1 MAELTFKSAG
11 VSTREIDL
19 SGPTPTG
26 PTGVPAGIIG
36 TSLEGP
42 AFVPLT
48 FANYGE
54 FKLAYGA
61 SDGTKFGPIA
71 VNQWL
76 KNAQAV
82 TYVRVLGVGDGK
94 KRSSSTGNVTN
105 AGFVAGSTQVQ
116 ANGIVGTNPYANT
129 GGQGHGRTYFLGCFM
144 SESAGST
151 IFSDAGVQNTTGPTF
166 ATLVDAIDTTSAANL
181 DSFNITVPTS
191 VSGDGVTHK
200 IEFVANDAA
209 VDAKGVSTNWA
220 IGIST
225 YGTDA
230 QKATAIIN
238 AINGVSAV
246 GIGYSDGNVLSV
258 LAAGTLGITASAG
271 STTSKVTLTMSKMP
285 GSFAHV
291 ANVLAP
297 VVNFGSG
304 KILVS
309 AFTGG
314 TQLNHA
320 VPILRGVILAPSG
333 VVLSL
338 SGNNAGTNTLPS
350 STANSVTVN
359 GFVTGSVKKTAGAQ
373 DFTLFMNGYKGTTSN
388 PTAITASFDIT
399 ANNYFG
405 NVLNTDPLKT
415 EEKGH
420 LLFGSYD
427 IYPTL
432 AVVTGAGVT
441 APKSYSKDEEPI
453 AMILTSSVA
462 RIAAGAAALSS
473 TVPVYESFEDR
484 FSSAKSPYVI
494 SQGFGASPYD
504 LFRVKALSDG
514 SGLSTKFKVSIEN
527 IVKSNSSADDFG
539 TFDLLVR
546 RFSDTDDER
555 VVLESFRGLSLDP
568 GSSRYIARAIGDQ
581 EILFNFDNDIDSQ
594 KIVVDGTHTVR
605 SRYVRVQMSD
615 AMKKNQVPDEAL
627 PMGFRG
633 PQHIVTSGS
642 LLNSV
647 PSDAAA
653 YAGSE
658 LHRRI
663 IEPPF
668 PYRTTVAQGIGLSK
682 RSDANLYWGM
692 QPNRRETILTP
703 NANTPLDE
711 SLKTFVKYFPTHRK
725 DSINFSVG
733 GNAGVA
739 DQAGTVLDSDRFNNN
754 KFSLEKIQ
762 VRTGSNTFADP
773 EYWLSAS
780 YVRNGVIAANAANK
794 TRAFSVSDLG
804 VVGNRKYS
812 KFTLPMQG
820 GFDGLNIFNKDKR
833 DLTNNAAKREID
845 DETNQG
851 GTAGSTISAYRK
863 AVDIMAST
871 SDVDIQLL
879 TVPGIR
885 HASVSDYA
893 IDAMENRFDAML
905 IMDIEER
912 DQFNTVIT
920 SSLQN
925 PHVANTVTSFKNRAL
940 DSSFAAAYFPDVTVT
955 DPDTQALVS
964 VPPSVV
970 TIGAYS
976 LNDRVGHPWFAPAG
990 FTRGALST
998 VETTNVSLNRTN
1010 LDDLYDADINPLA
1023 QYPGRPLSIWGQKT
1037 LLAANSALDRVNVR
1051 RLLIDVRRKVRAVA
1065 NTLLFEPNRIE
1076 TLDRFSNLVNPILQ
1090 AVQDGQGVDR
1100 FKVII
1105 DTTTTTQA
1113 DVENNTIRGKIFLQ
1127 PTKSV
1132 EFVALDFVVTNAGT
1146 TI

>member
-71 VNQWL
+71 VSQWL

-82 TYVRVLGVGDGK
+82 TYVRVLGAGDGK
-94 KRSSSTGNVTN
+94 KRSALTGNVTN
-105 AGFVAGSTQVQ
+105 AGFVVGQSNVQ
-116 ANGIVGTNPYANT
+116 NTGIVGVNPYANT
-129 GGQGHGRTYFLGCFM
+129 GGDGHGRTYFLGCFM

-151 IFSDAGVQNTTGPTF
+151 IFSDAGIQSSNESKTSSVASFVAIAHLTGAIVIQNTTGLSKTYHFHTGTNAAPIGAT
-166 ATLVDAIDTTSAANL
+166 ATLPAGVLVKTDGVAVNTIASNFITCLADSDGHTGTITGATNATLAHFTQSLSGVFGNTLLSYVNTGVGGSAA
-181 DSFNITVPTS
+181 VK
-191 VSGDGVTHK
+191 VT
-200 IEFVANDAA
+200 
-209 VDAKGVSTNWA
+209 
-220 IGIST
+220 
-225 YGTDA
+225 
-230 QKATAIIN
+230 
-238 AINGVSAV
+238 
-246 GIGYSDGNVLSV
+246 GIGRDSQFRS
-258 LAAGTLGITASAG
+258 G
-271 STTSKVTLTMSKMP
+271 STV
-285 GSFAHV
+285 
-291 ANVLAP
+291 
-297 VVNFGSG
+297 
-304 KILVS
+304 
-309 AFTGG
+309 GG
-314 TQLNHA
+314 A

-338 SGNNAGTNTLPS
+338 SGNSGGTNTAPVI
-350 STANSVTVN
+350 TANSSTVH
-359 GFVTGSVKKTAGAQ
+359 GFTSGSIKTTAGAQ
-373 DFTLFMNGYKGTTSN
+373 DFVLFMNGYKGTTSN
-388 PTAITASFDIT
+388 PTVVTASFDMT
-399 ANNYFG
+399 ANNYFA

-420 LLFGSYD
+420 LLYGSYD

-432 AVVTGAGVT
+432 AVVTGTNSVRPET
-441 APKSYSKDEEPI
+441 YIKDEEPI
-453 AMILTSSVA
+453 AMILTSSMPRV
-462 RIAAGAAALSS
+462 IAGAAALSS

-494 SQGFGASPYD
+494 SQGFGAAPYN

-539 TFDLLVR
+539 TFDLLIR

-581 EILFNFDNDIDSQ
+581 EILFNFDNDADSQ

-633 PQHIVTSGS
+633 PQHVVTSGS
-642 LLNSV
+642 LLNYV
-647 PSDAAA
+647 PVPTPISTTNI
-653 YAGSE
+653 
-658 LHRRI
+658 HKRI

-668 PYRTTVAQGIGLSK
+668 PYRTTIAQGTGLSK
-682 RSDANLYWGM
+682 RSDSNLYWGM

-762 VRTGSNTFADP
+762 VRTGSDTFADP

-794 TRAFSVSDLG
+794 TRGFSINDLG

-820 GFDGLNIFNKDKR
+820 GFNGVDIFNKDKR

-885 HASVSDYA
+885 HSSVSDYA

-925 PHVANTVTSFKNRAL
+925 PHVANTVTAFKNRAL
-940 DSSFAAAYFPDVTVT
+940 DSSFAAVYFPDVTVT
-955 DPDTQALVS
+955 DPDTSALVS

-990 FTRGALST
+990 FTRGVLNT

-1105 DTTTTTQA
+1105 DATTTTQV

>member
-26 PTGVPAGIIG
+26 PTGVPAGIVG
-36 TSLEGP
+36 TSVEGP

-61 SDGTKFGPIA
+61 SDGSKFGPIA

-82 TYVRVLGVGDGK
+82 TYVRVLGAGDGK
-94 KRSSSTGNVTN
+94 KRSSATGNVTN
-105 AGFVAGSTQVQ
+105 AGFVAGASQVQ
-116 ANGIVGTNPYANT
+116 DSGIVGNNAYANT
-129 GGQGHGRTYFLGCFM
+129 GGDGHGRAYFLGCFM

-151 IFSDAGVQNTTGPTF
+151 IFSDAGIQSTNQTKVKSVAGFKAVAHLTGAIVVENTAGLKRAYHF
-166 ATLVDAIDTTSAANL
+166 HSAANGTAAAATTAL
-181 DSFNITVPTS
+181 P
-191 VSGDGVTHK
+191 SGVFVKTDGV
-200 IEFVANDAA
+200 A
-209 VDAKGVSTNWA
+209 VNTIASSF
-220 IGIST
+220 ISQLADT
-225 YGTDA
+225 DSHSGT
-230 QKATAIIN
+230 I
-238 AINGVSAV
+238 
-246 GIGYSDGNVLSV
+246 
-258 LAAGTLGITASAG
+258 
-271 STTSKVTLTMSKMP
+271 
-285 GSFAHV
+285 
-291 ANVLAP
+291 
-297 VVNFGSG
+297 
-304 KILVS
+304 
-309 AFTGG
+309 TGG
-314 TQLNHA
+314 TNASLAHFTQSLGGIFGNTLISYIDTGVAASAAAKVTSLSRDTQFRSGSTAGGA
-320 VPILRGVILAPSG
+320 VPILRGVLLAPSG

-338 SGNNAGTNTLPS
+338 SGNLGGTNTSPA
-350 STANSVTVN
+350 STANSSTVR
-359 GFVTGSVKKTAGAQ
+359 GFTSGSVKLTAGAQ
-373 DFTLFMNGYKGTTSN
+373 DFVLFMNGYKGTTSN
-388 PTAITASFDIT
+388 PTAITASFDMT
-399 ANNYFG
+399 ANNYFA

-420 LLFGSYD
+420 LLYGSYD

-432 AVVTGAGVT
+432 AVVTGADAVRPGT
-441 APKSYSKDEEPI
+441 YLKDEEPA
-453 AMILTSSVA
+453 AMILTSSQA
-462 RIAAGAAALSS
+462 RVAAGAGAPSS

-484 FSSAKSPYVI
+484 FNSAKSPYVT
-494 SQGFGASPYD
+494 SQGFGAAPYD

-514 SGLSTKFKVSIEN
+514 AGLSTRFKVSIEN
-527 IVKSNSSADDFG
+527 IVKSNSDSDLYG
-539 TFDLLVR
+539 TFDLLIR
-546 RFSDTDDER
+546 KFDDTDDER

-568 GSSRYIARAIGDQ
+568 GSSRYVARAIGDQ
-581 EILFNFDNDIDSQ
+581 EILFNFDNDAESQ

-605 SRYVRVQMSD
+605 SRYIRVQMSN
-615 AMKKNQVPDEAL
+615 AMKKKEVPDEAL
-627 PMGFRG
+627 PVGFRG
-633 PQHIVTSGS
+633 PNHLVTSGS
-642 LLNSV
+642 LLNFVPVPDSV
-647 PSDAAA
+647 SSAAI
-653 YAGSE
+653 
-658 LHRRI
+658 HRRI

-668 PYRTTVAQGIGLSK
+668 PYRISIAQGTGLSK

-692 QPNRRETILTP
+692 QPNRRETIATP
-703 NANTPLDE
+703 NANTPIDE
-711 SLKTFVKYFPTHRK
+711 SLKTFVKYFPDHRK

-733 GNAGVA
+733 GNSGVA
-739 DQAGTVLDSDRFNNN
+739 DQNGTVLDSDRFNNN
-754 KFSLEKIQ
+754 RFSLEKIQ

-780 YVRNGVIAANAANK
+780 YVRNGVIAADATKK
-794 TRAFSVSDLG
+794 TRGLTVDDFG
-804 VVGNRKYS
+804 IVGNRKYL
-812 KFTLPMQG
+812 KFTLPLQG
-820 GFDGLNIFNKDKR
+820 GFDGVDIFNKDKR

-879 TVPGIR
+879 SVPGIR
-885 HASVSDYA
+885 HSSVSDYA

-920 SSLQN
+920 SSIQN

-940 DSSFAAAYFPDVTVT
+940 DSSFAAAYFPDVTIE
-955 DPDTQALVS
+955 DPDTRALVS

-990 FTRGALST
+990 FTRGALNA
-998 VETTNVSLNRTN
+998 VESTNVSLNRTN

-1051 RLLIDVRRKVRAVA
+1051 RLLIDVRRKVRGVA
-1065 NTLLFEPNRIE
+1065 NTLLFEPNRTE

-1090 AVQDGQGVDR
+1090 SVQDGQGVDR

-1127 PTKSV
+1127 PTRSI

>member
-26 PTGVPAGIIG
+26 PTGVPAGIVG
-36 TSLEGP
+36 TSVEGP

-54 FKLAYGA
+54 FKLAFGS
-61 SDGTKFGPIA
+61 SDGSKFGPIA

-82 TYVRVLGVGDGK
+82 TYVRVLGAGDGK
-94 KRSSSTGNVTN
+94 KRASDTGNVTN
-105 AGFVAGSTQVQ
+105 AGFVVGQSTVQ
-116 ANGIVGTNPYANT
+116 DSGIVGNNPFANT
-129 GGQGHGRTYFLGCFM
+129 GGAGHGRTYFLGCFM
-144 SESAGST
+144 SESNGST
-151 IFSDAGVQNTTGPTF
+151 IFSDAGIQ
-166 ATLVDAIDTTSAANL
+166 TLGENKS
-181 DSFNITVPTS
+181 
-191 VSGDGVTHK
+191 
-200 IEFVANDAA
+200 
-209 VDAKGVSTNWA
+209 
-220 IGIST
+220 
-225 YGTDA
+225 
-230 QKATAIIN
+230 
-238 AINGVSAV
+238 SAV
-246 GIGYSDGNVLSV
+246 
-258 LAAGTLGITASAG
+258 
-271 STTSKVTLTMSKMP
+271 
-285 GSFAHV
+285 
-291 ANVLAP
+291 
-297 VVNFGSG
+297 
-304 KILVS
+304 
-309 AFTGG
+309 
-314 TQLNHA
+314 
-320 VPILRGVILAPSG
+320 LRGVLLAPSG
-333 VVLSL
+333 VILSL
-338 SGNNAGTNTLPS
+338 SGNRAGTNTSPS
-350 STANSVTVN
+350 ATANSLTVR
-359 GFVTGSVKKTAGAQ
+359 GFTTGSVKKTAGAQ
-373 DFTLFMNGYKGTTSN
+373 DFVLFMNGYKGTTSN
-388 PTAITASFDIT
+388 PTAITASFDMT
-399 ANNYFG
+399 ANNYFA
-405 NVLNTDPLKT
+405 NILNTDPLKT

-432 AVVTGAGVT
+432 AEVTGAGVAT
-441 APKSYSKDEEPI
+441 AGAYVKDEEPI

-462 RIAAGAAALSS
+462 RVARATGAVPGN
-473 TVPVYESFEDR
+473 VPVYESFEDR

-494 SQGFGASPYD
+494 SQAFGASPYD
-504 LFRVKALSDG
+504 IFRIKALSDG

-527 IVKSNSSADDFG
+527 IVKSTSDSDPYG
-539 TFDLLVR
+539 TFDLLIR
-546 RFSDTDDER
+546 RFDDSDEESI
-555 VVLESFRGLSLDP
+555 VLESFRGLSLDP

-581 EILFNFDNDIDSQ
+581 EILFNFDNDAESQ

-605 SRYVRVQMSD
+605 SRYIRVEMSN
-615 AMKKNQVPDEAL
+615 AMKKKEVPEESL

-633 PQHIVTSGS
+633 PSHLVTSGS

-647 PSDAAA
+647 PVDSVA
-653 YAGSE
+653 YAGSQV
-658 LHRRI
+658 HRRI

-668 PYRTTVAQGIGLSK
+668 PYRHTVAQGTGLSK
-682 RSDANLYWGM
+682 RADSNLYWGM
-692 QPNRRETILTP
+692 QSNRKESTVTP
-703 NANTPLDE
+703 NANTPFDA
-711 SLKTFVKYFPTHRK
+711 SLNSYVKYFPTHRK
-725 DSINFSVG
+725 DAINFSVG
-733 GNAGVA
+733 GNSGVA
-739 DQAGTVLDSDRFNNN
+739 DQNDTVLDSDRFNNN
-754 KFSLEKIQ
+754 RFSLENIQ

-780 YVRNGVIAANAANK
+780 YVRNGVIAANGTNK
-794 TRAFSVSDLG
+794 TRGLTVDDLG
-804 VVGNRKYS
+804 IVGNRKYL
-812 KFTLPMQG
+812 KFTLPLQG
-820 GFDGLNIFNKDKR
+820 GFDGVDVFNKDKR

-879 TVPGIR
+879 SVPGIR
-885 HASVSDYA
+885 HSAVSDYA

-920 SSLQN
+920 SSVQN
-925 PHVANTVTSFKNRAL
+925 PHVANTVTAFKNRAL

-955 DPDTQALVS
+955 DPDTRALVS

-990 FTRGALST
+990 FTRGVLST
-998 VETTNVSLNRTN
+998 VESTNVSLNRTN

-1051 RLLIDVRRKVRAVA
+1051 RLLIDVRRKVRVVA
-1065 NTLLFEPNRIE
+1065 NTLLFEPNRTE

-1090 AVQDGQGVDR
+1090 NVQDGQGVDR

-1127 PTKSV
+1127 PTRSV

>member
-71 VNQWL
+71 VSQWL

-82 TYVRVLGVGDGK
+82 TYVRVLGAGDGK
-94 KRSSSTGNVTN
+94 KRSASTGNVTN
-105 AGFVAGSTQVQ
+105 AGFVVGQSNVQ
-116 ANGIVGTNPYANT
+116 DNGAVGINTYANA
-129 GGQGHGRTYFLGCFM
+129 GGYGHGRTYFLGCFM

-151 IFSDAGVQNTTGPTF
+151 IFSDAGIQHASAKATTTLTF
-166 ATLVDAIDTTSAANL
+166 GKTATEVGLLADGDTLVITDSTGTSQTYTFKNSGTSAATGLAISAAAIAASNGVQL
-181 DSFNITVPTS
+181 ATALAAVINNVLYSPLAISATASTNTVLITQVNAGVIGNKAAPAETSAGADNITGS
-191 VSGDGVTHK
+191 AFSG
-200 IEFVANDAA
+200 
-209 VDAKGVSTNWA
+209 
-220 IGIST
+220 
-225 YGTDA
+225 
-230 QKATAIIN
+230 
-238 AINGVSAV
+238 
-246 GIGYSDGNVLSV
+246 
-258 LAAGTLGITASAG
+258 
-271 STTSKVTLTMSKMP
+271 
-285 GSFAHV
+285 
-291 ANVLAP
+291 
-297 VVNFGSG
+297 GSG
-304 KILVS
+304 GS
-309 AFTGG
+309 
-314 TQLNHA
+314 
-320 VPILRGVILAPSG
+320 VPILRGVILASSG
-333 VVLSL
+333 VILSL
-338 SGNNAGTNTLPS
+338 SGNFKGTNTAPLAG
-350 STANSVTVN
+350 STSLVSV
-359 GFVTGSVKKTAGAQ
+359 GDVTGSVSLTAGAQ
-373 DFTLFMNGYKGTTSN
+373 DFVLFMNGYKGTTSN
-388 PTAITASFDIT
+388 PTAMTASFDMT
-399 ANNYFG
+399 ANNYFA

-420 LLFGSYD
+420 LLYGSYD
-427 IYPTL
+427 IHPVI
-432 AVVTGAGVT
+432 AKVTGALT
-441 APKSYSKDEEPI
+441 FTPKTYLQDCEPI
-453 AMILTSSVA
+453 AMILSSSVA
-462 RIAAGAAALSS
+462 RVAAGTAAPSA

-504 LFRVKALSDG
+504 LFRIKALSDG

-527 IVKSNSSADDFG
+527 IVKSNSSTDNFG

-581 EILFNFDNDIDSQ
+581 EILFNFDNDADSQ

-605 SRYVRVQMSD
+605 SRYIRVQMSD
-615 AMKKNQVPDEAL
+615 DMKKKQVPDEAL
-627 PMGFRG
+627 PLGFRG
-633 PQHIVTSGS
+633 PSHLVTSGS
-642 LLNSV
+642 LLDPV
-647 PSDAAA
+647 PNNPDAFAA
-653 YAGSE
+653 E
-658 LHRRI
+658 DLHRRI

-668 PYRTTVAQGIGLSK
+668 PYRITVAQGTGLSK

-692 QPNRRETILTP
+692 QPNTRETILTP
-703 NANTPLDE
+703 NANTPFNE

-725 DSINFSVG
+725 DTINFSVG
-733 GNAGVA
+733 GNDGVA

-762 VRTGSNTFADP
+762 VRTGSDTFADP

-794 TRAFSVSDLG
+794 TRGFSINDLG

-820 GFDGLNIFNKDKR
+820 GFNGLDIFNKDKR

-912 DQFNTVIT
+912 DQFNTVVT

-925 PHVANTVTSFKNRAL
+925 PHVANTVTAFKNRAL
-940 DSSFAAAYFPDVTVT
+940 DSSFAAVYFPDVTVT
-955 DPDTQALVS
+955 DPDTSALVS

-990 FTRGALST
+990 FTRGVLNT

>member
-151 IFSDAGVQNTTGPTF
+151 IFSDAGMQHESAKATTTLTFGADATTTGLLAQNDTIAIIDATGTSQTYTFKDSGTSLATGLAVSAAAIAASNGVQLATALAAVINNASFSSLAITAIASSNTTVITQAYEGPVGNK
-166 ATLVDAIDTTSAANL
+166 AAPAETSAGAA
-181 DSFNITVPTS
+181 NITGS
-191 VSGDGVTHK
+191 AFSG
-200 IEFVANDAA
+200 
-209 VDAKGVSTNWA
+209 
-220 IGIST
+220 
-225 YGTDA
+225 
-230 QKATAIIN
+230 
-238 AINGVSAV
+238 
-246 GIGYSDGNVLSV
+246 
-258 LAAGTLGITASAG
+258 
-271 STTSKVTLTMSKMP
+271 
-285 GSFAHV
+285 
-291 ANVLAP
+291 
-297 VVNFGSG
+297 GSG
-304 KILVS
+304 
-309 AFTGG
+309 G
-314 TQLNHA
+314 A
-320 VPILRGVILAPSG
+320 VPILRGVVLAPSG

-350 STANSVTVN
+350 STANSATVN

-432 AVVTGAGVT
+432 AVVTGTGVT
-441 APKSYSKDEEPI
+441 TPKSYSKDEEPI

-494 SQGFGASPYD
+494 SQGFGAAPYN

-581 EILFNFDNDIDSQ
+581 EILFNFDNDADSQ

-762 VRTGSNTFADP
+762 VRTGSDTFADP

-794 TRAFSVSDLG
+794 TRGFSINDLG

-820 GFDGLNIFNKDKR
+820 GFNGVDIFNKDKR

-998 VETTNVSLNRTN
+998 VETTKVSLNRTN